1 MKLPILS
8 PPVRRPDLVKPHET
22 VDVVHGDVDSL
33 VSIRIHLLH
42 GANYNDPAGF
52 QDRSFDQMKSSGCGC
67 FHL

>member
-1 MKLPILS
+1 MKLPLLS

-22 VDVVHGDVDSL
+22 VDVVQGDVDSL

-52 QDRSFDQMKSSGCGC
+52 QNRSFNQMKSSGGCGC
-67 FHL
+67 F